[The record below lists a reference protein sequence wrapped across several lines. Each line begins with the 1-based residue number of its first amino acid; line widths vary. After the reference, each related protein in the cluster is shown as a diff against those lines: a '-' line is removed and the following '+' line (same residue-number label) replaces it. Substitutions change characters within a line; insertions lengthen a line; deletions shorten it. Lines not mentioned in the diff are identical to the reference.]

1 MFMVLTFGFIHQ
13 AMTVVSKRL
22 LLVAQDLETM
32 SIRKSRF
39 LWEEHGRMEQE
50 VAALQRVN
58 KLRRKLE
65 SARRESQDRSVEATG
80 AQKAKR
86 RAVE

>member
-1 MFMVLTFGFIHQ
+1 
-13 AMTVVSKRL
+13 MTVVSKCL

-32 SIRKSRF
+32 SIRKSQF

-50 VAALQRVN
+50 VVALQWVN

-80 AQKAKR
+80 AREAEQ
-86 RAVE
+86 RAVKRVTTAVQKLHVA